1 MLDTGITQGPITLEG
16 AFEKLF
22 INSPIGMAISRMS
35 DGCFIEV
42 NAPYC
47 AILGYTREELIGHSS
62 AELQLLDSQS
72 RALILEHVQREGH
85 VRDIDVALRTKAGDA
100 VTVVTSI
107 HKARVNGTDCFMTTV
122 MDITWR
128 RIAEGKLKA
137 LNDTLEQRVAERTA
151 ELQGALARLQE
162 STEELTRSEARATLS
177 TLVASVSHELGTPL
191 GNSAL
196 ATETL
201 MHQARAFE
209 KQVNEGGLTR
219 KGLADFVTNVLAGA
233 EMTQNNL
240 ARAVELLSNFKQV
253 AADQASEQRRPFD
266 LADVLQE
273 TLHAMAPSLKRHPHR
288 IDLRVPRGIAMDS
301 QPGAI
306 GQIAINLINNAYLHA
321 FEGQADGVVTIDAIA
336 HNGHVTLRFADNG
349 SGIRPDHLENL
360 FKPFFSTKIGKG
372 GTGLG
377 MAIVENLVT
386 VSLGGSIAVHTAL
399 GSGTTFEISLPQV
412 LKIGS

>member
-1 MLDTGITQGPITLEG
+1 MLDTQSAKAPIALED

-22 INSPIGMAISRMS
+22 TQSPIGMAISRMA

-47 AILGYTREELIGHSS
+47 AITGYLREELIGKSS
-62 AELQLLDSQS
+62 AELHLLDSQS
-72 RALILEHVQREGH
+72 RDLILEHVQREGH
-85 VRDIDVALRTKAGDA
+85 VRDIDVILRTKAGDNI
-100 VTVVTSI
+100 TVVTSI
-107 HKARVNGTDCFMTTV
+107 HRAKVNGTDCFMTTV

-128 RIAEGKLKA
+128 ELAKEKLKA

-151 ELQGALARLQE
+151 QLQGALARLQE

-191 GNSAL
+191 GNSVL

-201 MHQARAFE
+201 THQARAFE
-209 KQVNEGGLTR
+209 KKVSVGGLTR
-219 KGLADFVTNVLAGA
+219 KDLSDFVANVLAGA
-233 EMTQNNL
+233 DLTQKNL
-240 ARAVELLSNFKQV
+240 TRAVELLSNFKQV
-253 AADQASEQRRPFD
+253 AADQASEQRRTFD

-273 TLHAMAPSLKRHPHR
+273 TLHAMAPSLKRQPHR
-288 IDLRVPRGIAMDS
+288 IDMRVPHGIAMDS

-321 FEGQADGVVTIDAIA
+321 FEGKVDGVVAIDATA
-336 HNGHVTLRFADNG
+336 HSGHVTLRFADNG
-349 SGIRPDHLENL
+349 SGILPEHLDNL

-386 VSLGGSIAVHTAL
+386 ASLGGSIAVHTAL

-412 LKIGS
+412 LSAKS